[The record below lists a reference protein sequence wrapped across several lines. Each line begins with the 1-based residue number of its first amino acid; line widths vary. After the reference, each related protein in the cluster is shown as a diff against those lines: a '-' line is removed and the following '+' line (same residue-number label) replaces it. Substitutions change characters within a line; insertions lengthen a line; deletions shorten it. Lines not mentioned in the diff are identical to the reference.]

1 MYSAVPPSVP
11 TLTQESP
18 LSIYSPTKRLS
29 EFATP
34 QQSSYVT
41 DPSTVM
47 FKVTVSLQKHVV
59 VVVVVEEDVLVVDD
73 VEDVDDVLD
82 VVLVVLEVELV
93 LLVVEV
99 ELEVDVV
106 LEVELVELVVL
117 VLLDV
122 VLVVGAAVVL
132 VVVVQQFCNICWRIS
147 ICSFSSQICSSAF

>member
-1 MYSAVPPSVP
+1 VYSAVPPSVP
-11 TLTQESP
+11 TLIQESP

-73 VEDVDDVLD
+73 VDDVLD

-122 VLVVGAAVVL
+122 VLVVGAVVVL